1 MKRLAIFCVNYNSY
15 SELNNYITSLDEA
28 AAQCTEVS
36 TDVFVVDN
44 TEKDYKNVKYD
55 VANIR
60 VTVFGNHKNVG
71 YFGGIRKGMEQVN
84 MEDYDFHIISNVD
97 VLVEKDFFQQF
108 AVAEYDE
115 NIGIVAPQI
124 YSKKENKHRNPGRI
138 DRYSRRSIKIMQFL
152 YCHPMLYAFYYNYV
166 YKFRKPSK
174 QQLVPRRE
182 IYLAHGSFII
192 LTKSFYNRCGMINY
206 PVFLYGEEI
215 YLAELSRNNG
225 LMTIYDPSLKV
236 IDIDHVSTG
245 KIKYKRWC
253 KFNHD
258 ALTYILD
265 NVLKD

>member
-1 MKRLAIFCVNYNSY
+1 MKKLAIFCVNYNSY
-15 SELNNYITSLDEA
+15 RELDNYIASLDEA
-28 AAQCTEVS
+28 AAQCSEVK
-36 TDVFVVDN
+36 TDVYVVDN
-44 TEKDYKNVKYD
+44 TEKDYKDVKYNVD
-55 VANIR
+55 NICVR
-60 VTVFGNHKNVG
+60 VIGNHKNVG
-71 YFGGIRKGMEQVN
+71 YFGGIRIGMLKAKLD
-84 MEDYDFHIISNVD
+84 DYDFFVISNVD
-97 VLVEKDFFQQF
+97 VLVEKDFFESF
-108 AVAEYDE
+108 AKAEYED

-124 YSKKENKHRNPGRI
+124 YSKKERKNRNPGRI
-138 DRYSRRSIKIMQFL
+138 SRYSRRSLKIMQFL
-152 YCHPMLYAFYYNYV
+152 YSVPPLYAFYYNYV

-192 LTKSFYNRCGMINY
+192 LTKEFYKRCGVINY

-225 LMTIYDPSLKV
+225 LKTIYDPSLKV

-245 KIKYKRWC
+245 KIKYRRWC

-258 ALTYILD
+258 ALSYILS

>member
-28 AAQCTEVS
+28 AALCAEVS

-44 TEKDYKNVKYD
+44 TEKDYKDVSYN

-60 VTVFGNHKNVG
+60 VNVIGNHQNIG
-71 YFGGIRKGMEQVN
+71 YFGGIRKGMQQAD
-84 MEDYDFHIISNVD
+84 MSQYDFYVISNVD
-97 VLVEKDFFQQF
+97 VLVEKDFFQKF
-108 AVAEYDE
+108 AVAEYED

-124 YSKKENKHRNPGRI
+124 YSRKENKHRNPGRME
-138 DRYSRRSIKIMQFL
+138 RYSRRSIKIMQFL
-152 YCHPMLYAFYYNYV
+152 YSHPMLYAFYYNYV

-192 LTKSFYNRCGMINY
+192 LTKSFYNRCGIVNY

-215 YLAELSRNNG
+215 YLAELCRNHE
-225 LMTIYDPSLKV
+225 LKTIYDPSLKV